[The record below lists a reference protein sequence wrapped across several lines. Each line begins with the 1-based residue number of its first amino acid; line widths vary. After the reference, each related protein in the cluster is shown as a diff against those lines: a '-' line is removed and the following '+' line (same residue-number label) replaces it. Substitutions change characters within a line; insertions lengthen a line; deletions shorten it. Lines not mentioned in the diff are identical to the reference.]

1 MKIETD
7 FGKYV
12 TLFFTQYLVGERG
25 VSPHTLR
32 SYSDTFNL
40 FYDFMSLVRS
50 VPAHKVRL
58 KDVTHQT
65 IKDFLFGWKKKR
77 ITLCQHGTYDWPPLS
92 RSPALCSTMIRCTW
106 ASGRQYLR
114 LNKRKSTAMHSRT

>member
-65 IKDFLFGWKKKR
+65 IKDFLFWLEKEKNNLVSTRNIRLAAIKSFS
-77 ITLCQHGTYDWPPLS
+77 CFMQYYD
-92 RSPALCSTMIRCTW
+92 TMHVGQWQAIL
-106 ASGRQYLR
+106 AI
-114 LNKRKSTAMHSRT
+114 

>member
-50 VPAHKVRL
+50 VPAHK
-58 KDVTHQT
+58 
-65 IKDFLFGWKKKR
+65 
-77 ITLCQHGTYDWPPLS
+77 
-92 RSPALCSTMIRCTW
+92 
-106 ASGRQYLR
+106 
-114 LNKRKSTAMHSRT
+114 